1 MGRKKAFFLSFT
13 KKIRKFRRELRGL
26 NNCARTTRKLPN
38 AKSLQQIFTL
48 TRKYTLHSIL
58 RSLFESLVRVSL
70 PSSPRAQADCL
81 FFRKKWEAA
90 DSGQVDLNSFD
101 DTNESLSLSLS
112 LSDSH
117 STTEEFNL
125 TRHPRL
131 QILSLSRAEEFF
143 VCCLRSRFTS
153 KAVCLYEAFFF

>member
-1 MGRKKAFFLSFT
+1 MGRKKGVLSFT
-13 KKIRKFRRELRGL
+13 KKIRKFRCELRGL
-26 NNCARTTRKLPN
+26 NTCARTTRKLPN
-38 AKSLQQIFTL
+38 AKSLQQILTL

-70 PSSPRAQADCL
+70 PSSPRAQADC
-81 FFRKKWEAA
+81 FFFSKKVGDLCVAA

-101 DTNESLSLSLS
+101 DTNESLS

-131 QILSLSRAEEFF
+131 QILSLSLSSRRVF
-143 VCCLRSRFTS
+143 CLLFAIEIYVESS
-153 KAVCLYEAFFF
+153 VLV

>member
-101 DTNESLSLSLS
+101 DTNESLSLSLT
-112 LSDSH
+112 LSAIGIQPNAS
-117 STTEEFNL
+117 SSPSNPL
-125 TRHPRL
+125 S
-131 QILSLSRAEEFF
+131 LSLSRAEEFF

>member
-101 DTNESLSLSLS
+101 DTNESLSLS
-112 LSDSH
+112 DSH

-131 QILSLSRAEEFF
+131 QILSLSLSSRRVF
-143 VCCLRSRFTS
+143 CLLFAIEIYVESS
-153 KAVCLYEAFFF
+153 VLV